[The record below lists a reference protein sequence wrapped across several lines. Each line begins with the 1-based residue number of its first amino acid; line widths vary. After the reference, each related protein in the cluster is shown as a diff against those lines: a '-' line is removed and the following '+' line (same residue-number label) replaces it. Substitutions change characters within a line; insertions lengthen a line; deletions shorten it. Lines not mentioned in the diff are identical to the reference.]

1 MNPILL
7 ALSALATL
15 AHAQTE
21 QPLEPTAAPL
31 STQRM
36 IVQKIL
42 GSRRIRLLAL
52 TPGPC
57 PTELVHGS
65 RLILLSK
72 EEGSAIGFAD
82 ADEIEASEAGC
93 RATARVLIHEAG
105 ALVVEGDEAVQENL
119 RDHTPLLPGRID
131 LQLRGT
137 RRYSARYKPLAYF
150 GPFYGDGQVLDQGE
164 SLLDPFALY
173 QYGISDKFT
182 LETLAT
188 ANFVGVINGG
198 FKYEALDTSF
208 VKVTTGAL
216 LGHVLEDHDTYL
228 RLQALLTIPSN
239 SRIQSHTQ
247 VTYFFRP
254 QNGLQN
260 SLTDPQIS
268 VINEFI
274 MSSWD
279 RLLFGPTYN
288 FELKSVGGFASL
300 IFIWNHLHLSV
311 GLQTQNF
318 MKLNFNQ
325 RDAYTPTFGVW
336 WRY

>member
-1 MNPILL
+1 M
-7 ALSALATL
+7 
-15 AHAQTE
+15 AQ
-21 QPLEPTAAPL
+21 
-31 STQRM
+31 R
-36 IVQKIL
+36 
-42 GSRRIRLLAL
+42 
-52 TPGPC
+52 PGPC
-57 PTELVHGS
+57 PVELVHGS

-72 EEGSAIGFAD
+72 EEGSPVGYAD
-82 ADEIEASEAGC
+82 AEEIEATASGC
-93 RATARVLIHEAG
+93 RATARVVIHEAN
-105 ALVVEGDEAVQENL
+105 ALITEGDEAAQENL
-119 RDHTPLLPGRID
+119 REHTPLLPGRID
-131 LQLRGT
+131 LQLRGS
-137 RRYSARYKPLAYF
+137 RRNSSRYKPLAYF
-150 GPFYGDGQVLDQGE
+150 GPFYGDGQVLDKGE
-164 SLLDPFALY
+164 SLFDPFAFY

-188 ANFVGVINGG
+188 ANALGVLNGG
-198 FKYEALDTSF
+198 FKYEALDASF
-208 VKVTTGAL
+208 VKITTGTL
-216 LGHVLEDHDTYL
+216 VGHVIEERDTYL

-254 QNGLQN
+254 QNGLKN

-274 MSSWD
+274 MNSWD

-300 IFIWNHLHLSV
+300 IFIWNHLHLSL

-318 MKLNFNQ
+318 MKVNFSQ